1 MVDDISKLYAK
12 ILEEQ
17 NEKDSKT
24 PIVENHL
31 IEENESQISYSFPKE
46 EPFDNFL
53 LKLGEKLAEHL
64 DISEDVEDDQN
75 EEVDDSENNYAG
87 IPLEKQTTKSSYIEE
102 LQKMDKGDK
111 SKLISKNDNISA
123 TISEQVKEEI
133 GKVKTQISRM
143 AIEGGGGSVAVQYAK
158 GGVMNGDLNVTGK
171 YLSGGIDLSTIIGSG
186 GSSGGGGLSG
196 TTDRLVSGTEVFK
209 LNTDGTFNF
218 PNNIIT
224 PQDEIILTLEATKV
238 LDGYYNRL
246 ALSPHGFFASDH
258 NGNSITIDST
268 DNEILIDS
276 NNTYYWKFN
285 NQGALEG
292 PFGTLSVSGNL
303 SATGR
308 VYQNGNDLQS
318 EIESISAISISTTT
332 TVQSNSASWNYQGSD
347 IKALTGGWVGGN
359 AAYTTVQANS
369 ASWAIDSTTDTGV
382 RALTAGW
389 IGGNAAYTNLVYNSA
404 AYLSGYDL
412 SFLSVSGNWNSAY
425 TTVNTNSASWAIDST
440 TDTGVRALTS
450 NWQNTFTT
458 VQDNSANWNY
468 QGSDIKAL
476 TGEWVGGNAA
486 YTNLVANSAAY
497 LSGVAIDLSFLSV
510 SGNWNSVYSTVNS
523 NSASWD
529 YQGSDIKALTGNWQE
544 AYTNLVSNSAAYL
557 SSVDLSFLSVSTN
570 WDSVYT
576 TVLNESASWIGGGG
590 SISGDYLPLSGGTM
604 TGAISFGSLYG
615 SKIDQGVYD
624 SSRSGLSGISLVC
637 SVNYDFN
644 WQAGWIT
651 SLQQDRLT
659 PMPLYIDSGAGTSL
673 RVWNGNYIGD
683 GTGTE
688 ITHTGITFADNT
700 NQTTAFTGNTLSF
713 DETTKD
719 LSISN
724 GNTVSL
730 SALVDSTTD
739 TGVRL
744 LTSNWESTFTTVL
757 GNSADWEGAY
767 TTLQANSGTWGLSTT
782 SEVLIAEVKN
792 AEAIQLV
799 RGDVVYAFGATG
811 GTMSVKLASAATE
824 AGSSKTIG
832 IVNGTISA
840 GGTGYIT
847 CVGRMENLNLGAF
860 SEGDGL
866 WLSTTPGDFTNVR
879 PTQPNHG
886 VYIGVVERAN
896 NGNGILYVRIQNGY
910 ELNEIHDVLINGVK
924 AGDSLQR
931 NNTNTL
937 WINVPLS
944 ANTTYTTVNSNSAAW
959 SAVTSYSSLI
969 GNNLTNPLTATHNLN
984 TKDIIFSVREV
995 TTNKIIQ
1002 AAGRTVDDNNLE
1014 LTFNSIPTVNQYD
1027 LTVLCNGGIAGTSN
1041 GTTNVFALT
1050 TLSSTTNIQSVAY
1063 THYLYND
1070 SITSGQMTVYL
1081 LPPSNHI
1088 GVTQHKKIGST
1099 ANVVLSAPNGAT
1111 IDGQPTYTLMNQYEA
1126 IGLYTDGTN
1135 YFIQ

>member
-17 NEKDSKT
+17 NEKDTKT

-53 LKLGEKLAEHL
+53 LKLSEKLAEHL
-64 DISEDVEDDQN
+64 DIPEDVEDNQN

-332 TVQSNSASWNYQGSD
+332 TVQSNSASWDYQGSD
-347 IKALTGGWVGGN
+347 IKALTGG
-359 AAYTTVQANS
+359 
-369 ASWAIDSTTDTGV
+369 
-382 RALTAGW
+382 
-389 IGGNAAYTNLVYNSA
+389 
-404 AYLSGYDL
+404 
-412 SFLSVSGNWNSAY
+412 
-425 TTVNTNSASWAIDST
+425 
-440 TDTGVRALTS
+440 
-450 NWQNTFTT
+450 
-458 VQDNSANWNY
+458 
-468 QGSDIKAL
+468 
-476 TGEWVGGNAA
+476 WVGGNAA

-529 YQGSDIKALTGNWQE
+529 YQGSDIKALTGNWEE
-544 AYTNLVSNSAAYL
+544 AYTNLVTNSAAYL

-576 TVLNESASWIGGGG
+576 TVLNESASWIGGGTG
-590 SISGDYLPLSGGTM
+590 GISGDYLPLSGGTM
-604 TGAISFGSLYG
+604 TGPISFGSLYG
-615 SKIDQGVYD
+615 SKIDQGIYD

-651 SLQQDRLT
+651 SLQQDRMT
-659 PMPLYIDSGAGTSL
+659 PMPLYVDSGAGTSL
-673 RVWNGNYIGD
+673 RVWNGNYVGD

-700 NQTTAFTGNTLSF
+700 TQTTAFTGNTLSF

-730 SALVDSTTD
+730 SALVDTAID

-757 GNSADWEGAY
+757 ANSASWGYQGSDIKALTGNWENAY
-767 TTLQANSGTWGLSTT
+767 TNLQTNSGTWGASLSS
-782 SEVLIAEVKN
+782 SEVLLAQVTN
-792 AEAIQLV
+792 ADSVTLN
-799 RGDVVYAFGATG
+799 RGDVVYSFGATG
-811 GTMSVKLASAATE
+811 SVMSVKLASNSAEST
-824 AGSSKTIG
+824 SSKTLG
-832 IVNGTISA
+832 IINGTIIPN
-840 GGTGYIT
+840 GIGYAT
-847 CVGRMENLNLGAF
+847 VAGRMDKMSF
-860 SEGDGL
+860 PSPYVEGDAL
-866 WLSTTPGDFTNVR
+866 WLGNTAGTFTRVK
-879 PTQPNHG
+879 PTAPNHL
-886 VYIGVVERAN
+886 VYLGVVERAN
-896 NGNGILYVRIQNGY
+896 NGNGLAYIKVQNGY
-910 ELNEIHDVLINGVK
+910 ELDELHDVQINNGTL
-924 AGDSLQR
+924 S
-931 NNTNTL
+931 NNDIIAYNTSTSTWQNKTL
-937 WINVPLS
+937 SSINQVYQ
-944 ANTTYTTVNSNSAAW
+944 ATYYKTTQQ
-959 SAVTSYSSLI
+959 
-969 GNNLTNPLTATHNLN
+969 NLTNGNTDITFDGDASWNNHNGYITHAANSADFVVVQSGLYQLEFNASVTANGGTWNAANNKVISIDITRPPIAEQAAITQTANCASTQNYAQNVNSSFYLQAGDIINLRVFGLFSTATPFVSPLTNTFDLN
-984 TKDIIFSVREV
+984 TWFTWR
-995 TTNKIIQ
+995 
-1002 AAGRTVDDNNLE
+1002 
-1014 LTFNSIPTVNQYD
+1014 F
-1027 LTVLCNGGIAGTSN
+1027 
-1041 GTTNVFALT
+1041 
-1050 TLSSTTNIQSVAY
+1050 
-1063 THYLYND
+1063 
-1070 SITSGQMTVYL
+1070 
-1081 LPPSNHI
+1081 I
-1088 GVTQHKKIGST
+1088 G
-1099 ANVVLSAPNGAT
+1099 
-1111 IDGQPTYTLMNQYEA
+1111 
-1126 IGLYTDGTN
+1126 
-1135 YFIQ
+1135 

>member
-53 LKLGEKLAEHL
+53 LKLSEKLAEHL
-64 DISEDVEDDQN
+64 DIPEDVEDNQN

-102 LQKMDKGDK
+102 LQKIDKGDK

-143 AIEGGGGSVAVQYAK
+143 AIEGGGGSVAVQYAN
-158 GGVMNGDLNVTGK
+158 GGIMRGDLNVTGK
-171 YLSGGIDLSTIIGSG
+171 YLSGGIDLSTLIGSG

-332 TVQSNSASWNYQGSD
+332 TVQSNSASWG
-347 IKALTGGWVGGN
+347 
-359 AAYTTVQANS
+359 
-369 ASWAIDSTTDTGV
+369 
-382 RALTAGW
+382 
-389 IGGNAAYTNLVYNSA
+389 
-404 AYLSGYDL
+404 
-412 SFLSVSGNWNSAY
+412 
-425 TTVNTNSASWAIDST
+425 
-440 TDTGVRALTS
+440 
-450 NWQNTFTT
+450 
-458 VQDNSANWNY
+458 
-468 QGSDIKAL
+468 
-476 TGEWVGGNAA
+476 
-486 YTNLVANSAAY
+486 
-497 LSGVAIDLSFLSV
+497 
-510 SGNWNSVYSTVNS
+510 
-523 NSASWD
+523 

-544 AYTNLVSNSAAYL
+544 AYTNLVTNSAAYL

-576 TVLNESASWIGGGG
+576 TVLNESASWIGGGSTVG
-590 SISGDYLPLSGGTM
+590 EYLPLSGGTM
-604 TGAISFGSLYG
+604 TGPISFGSLYG
-615 SKIDQGVYD
+615 SKIDQGIYD

-651 SLQQDRLT
+651 SLQQDRMT
-659 PMPLYIDSGAGTSL
+659 PMPLYVDSGAGTSL
-673 RVWNGNYIGD
+673 RVWNGNYVGD

-700 NQTTAFTGNTLSF
+700 TQTTAFTGNTLSF

-730 SALVDSTTD
+730 SALVDTAID

-757 GNSADWEGAY
+757 ANSASWGYQGSDIKALTGNWENAY
-767 TTLQANSGTWGLSTT
+767 TNLQTNSGTWGASLSS
-782 SEVLIAEVKN
+782 SEVLLAQVTN
-792 AEAIQLV
+792 ADSVTLN
-799 RGDVVYAFGATG
+799 RGDVVYSFGATG
-811 GTMSVKLASAATE
+811 SVMSVKLASNSAEST
-824 AGSSKTIG
+824 SSKTLG
-832 IVNGTISA
+832 IINGTIIPN
-840 GGTGYIT
+840 GIGYAT
-847 CVGRMENLNLGAF
+847 VAGRMDKMSF
-860 SEGDGL
+860 PSPYVEGDAL
-866 WLSTTPGDFTNVR
+866 WLGNTAGTFTRVK
-879 PTQPNHG
+879 PTAPNHL
-886 VYIGVVERAN
+886 VYLGVVERAN
-896 NGNGILYVRIQNGY
+896 NGNGIAYIKVQNGY
-910 ELNEIHDVLINGVK
+910 ELDELHDVQINNGTL
-924 AGDSLQR
+924 S
-931 NNTNTL
+931 NNDIIAYNTSTSTWQNKTL
-937 WINVPLS
+937 SSINQVYQ
-944 ANTTYTTVNSNSAAW
+944 ATYYKTTQQ
-959 SAVTSYSSLI
+959 
-969 GNNLTNPLTATHNLN
+969 NLTNGNTDITFDGDASWNNDNGCITHAANSADFVVVQSGLYQLEFNASITANGGTWNAANNKVISIDITRPPIAEQAAITQTANCASTQNYAQNVNSSFYLQAGDIINLRVFGLFSTATPFVSPLTNTFDLN
-984 TKDIIFSVREV
+984 TWFTWR
-995 TTNKIIQ
+995 
-1002 AAGRTVDDNNLE
+1002 
-1014 LTFNSIPTVNQYD
+1014 F
-1027 LTVLCNGGIAGTSN
+1027 
-1041 GTTNVFALT
+1041 
-1050 TLSSTTNIQSVAY
+1050 
-1063 THYLYND
+1063 
-1070 SITSGQMTVYL
+1070 
-1081 LPPSNHI
+1081 I
-1088 GVTQHKKIGST
+1088 G
-1099 ANVVLSAPNGAT
+1099 
-1111 IDGQPTYTLMNQYEA
+1111 
-1126 IGLYTDGTN
+1126 
-1135 YFIQ
+1135 

>member
-1 MVDDISKLYAK
+1 MIDDISKLYQK

-17 NEKDSKT
+17 NSNNKNLQ
-24 PIVENHL
+24 P
-31 IEENESQISYSFPKE
+31 IEENMSYHVENDTVLDSNNE

-53 LKLGEKLAEHL
+53 SKLGEKL
-64 DISEDVEDDQN
+64 Q
-75 EEVDDSENNYAG
+75 EEIRI
-87 IPLEKQTTKSSYIEE
+87 IP
-102 LQKMDKGDK
+102 
-111 SKLISKNDNISA
+111 DNISENLNEDVSEEIEYHKD
-123 TISEQVKEEI
+123 TYVNELRKTDKPSNKKILKENEEITNIISEQIQEEI

-158 GGVMNGDLNVTGK
+158 GGTMRGDLNVIGK
-171 YLSGGIDLSTIIGSG
+171 YLSGGVDLSTLIGSG
-186 GSSGGGGLSG
+186 GGGGGLSG
-196 TTDRLVSGTEVFK
+196 TTDRLISGSQVFK

-224 PQDEIILTLEATKV
+224 PQDETILTLESTKL
-238 LDGYYNRL
+238 LDNYYNRL
-246 ALSPHGFFASDH
+246 SLTPYGFFASDH
-258 NGNSITIDST
+258 NENSITINSI

-276 NNTYYWKFN
+276 QNTYFWKFN

-292 PFGTLSVSGNL
+292 PFGTLSVSGDL
-303 SATGR
+303 SASGR
-308 VYQNGNDLQS
+308 IYQNGNDLQS
-318 EIESISAISISTTT
+318 EIESISAISISTKTT
-332 TVQSNSASWNYQGSD
+332 LQSNSAFWNYQGSD
-347 IKALTGGWVGGN
+347 IKALTADWVGGN

-369 ASWAIDSTTDTGV
+369 ASWA
-382 RALTAGW
+382 L
-389 IGGNAAYTNLVYNSA
+389 
-404 AYLSGYDL
+404 
-412 SFLSVSGNWNSAY
+412 
-425 TTVNTNSASWAIDST
+425 DST

-458 VQDNSANWNY
+458 VQSNSANWNY

-476 TGEWVGGNAA
+476 TG
-486 YTNLVANSAAY
+486 
-497 LSGVAIDLSFLSV
+497 D
-510 SGNWNSVYSTVNS
+510 
-523 NSASWD
+523 
-529 YQGSDIKALTGNWQE
+529 WQE
-544 AYTNLVSNSAAYL
+544 AYTNLVTNSAAYL

-576 TVLNESASWIGGGG
+576 TVLNESASWIGGGSTVG
-590 SISGDYLPLSGGTM
+590 EYLPLSGGTM
-604 TGAISFGSLYG
+604 TGPISFMYPYG
-615 SKIDQGVYD
+615 SRLDQGIYD

-651 SLQQDRLT
+651 SLEQDRLT

-700 NQTTAFTGNTLSF
+700 TQTTAFTGNTLSF

-730 SALVDSTTD
+730 SALVDASGIDTD
-739 TGVRL
+739 VRS
-744 LTSNWESTFTTVL
+744 LTSNWQNTFTTVQSNSSTWDYQGSDIKAL
-757 GNSADWEGAY
+757 TGGWVGGNSAYTTVQSYSATWGAGGGTGSDVSQLSGNWQSTYTTVSSNSAHWEEAY
-767 TTLQANSGTWGLSTT
+767 TTLQANSATWSLSTT
-782 SEVLIAEVKN
+782 SEILIAEVKN

-896 NGNGILYVRIQNGY
+896 NGNGILYVKIQNGY

>member
-17 NEKDSKT
+17 NEKDNKT

-31 IEENESQISYSFPKE
+31 IEENESQISDSFPKE

-53 LKLGEKLAEHL
+53 LKLGEKIAEHL
-64 DISEDVEDDQN
+64 DISEDVEDNRN
-75 EEVDDSENNYAG
+75 EELDDSENNYAG

-171 YLSGGIDLSTIIGSG
+171 YLSGGIDLSTLIGSG

-224 PQDEIILTLEATKV
+224 PQDEVILTLEATKV

-332 TVQSNSASWNYQGSD
+332 TVQSNSASW
-347 IKALTGGWVGGN
+347 
-359 AAYTTVQANS
+359 
-369 ASWAIDSTTDTGV
+369 
-382 RALTAGW
+382 
-389 IGGNAAYTNLVYNSA
+389 
-404 AYLSGYDL
+404 
-412 SFLSVSGNWNSAY
+412 
-425 TTVNTNSASWAIDST
+425 
-440 TDTGVRALTS
+440 
-450 NWQNTFTT
+450 
-458 VQDNSANWNY
+458 
-468 QGSDIKAL
+468 
-476 TGEWVGGNAA
+476 
-486 YTNLVANSAAY
+486 
-497 LSGVAIDLSFLSV
+497 
-510 SGNWNSVYSTVNS
+510 
-523 NSASWD
+523 D
-529 YQGSDIKALTGNWQE
+529 YQGSDITALTGNWQE
-544 AYTNLVSNSAAYL
+544 AYTNLVTNSAAYL

-576 TVLNESASWIGGGG
+576 TVLNESASWIGGSGG
-590 SISGDYLPLSGGTM
+590 ISGDYLPLSGGTM
-604 TGAISFGSLYG
+604 TGPISFMYPYG
-615 SKIDQGVYD
+615 SRLDQGIYD

-673 RVWNGNYIGD
+673 RVWNGNYVGD
-683 GTGTE
+683 GTGIE
-688 ITHTGITFADNT
+688 ITHSGITFADST
-700 NQTTAFTGNTLSF
+700 TQTTAFTGNTLSF

-730 SALVDSTTD
+730 SALVDTAID

-744 LTSNWESTFTTVL
+744 LTSNW
-757 GNSADWEGAY
+757 
-767 TTLQANSGTWGLSTT
+767 
-782 SEVLIAEVKN
+782 
-792 AEAIQLV
+792 
-799 RGDVVYAFGATG
+799 
-811 GTMSVKLASAATE
+811 
-824 AGSSKTIG
+824 
-832 IVNGTISA
+832 
-840 GGTGYIT
+840 
-847 CVGRMENLNLGAF
+847 
-860 SEGDGL
+860 
-866 WLSTTPGDFTNVR
+866 
-879 PTQPNHG
+879 
-886 VYIGVVERAN
+886 
-896 NGNGILYVRIQNGY
+896 
-910 ELNEIHDVLINGVK
+910 
-924 AGDSLQR
+924 
-931 NNTNTL
+931 
-937 WINVPLS
+937 
-944 ANTTYTTVNSNSAAW
+944 
-959 SAVTSYSSLI
+959 
-969 GNNLTNPLTATHNLN
+969 
-984 TKDIIFSVREV
+984 
-995 TTNKIIQ
+995 
-1002 AAGRTVDDNNLE
+1002 
-1014 LTFNSIPTVNQYD
+1014 
-1027 LTVLCNGGIAGTSN
+1027 
-1041 GTTNVFALT
+1041 
-1050 TLSSTTNIQSVAY
+1050 
-1063 THYLYND
+1063 
-1070 SITSGQMTVYL
+1070 
-1081 LPPSNHI
+1081 
-1088 GVTQHKKIGST
+1088 
-1099 ANVVLSAPNGAT
+1099 
-1111 IDGQPTYTLMNQYEA
+1111 
-1126 IGLYTDGTN
+1126 
-1135 YFIQ
+1135 